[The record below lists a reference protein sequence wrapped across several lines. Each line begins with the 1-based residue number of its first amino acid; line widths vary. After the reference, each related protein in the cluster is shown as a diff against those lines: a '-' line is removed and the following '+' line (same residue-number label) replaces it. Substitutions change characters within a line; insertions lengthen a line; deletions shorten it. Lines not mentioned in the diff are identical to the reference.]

1 MASLQAIGQ
10 GGCPEGRRPGKPGR
24 WRESGREMLQ
34 VKEPT
39 LLEKILAKKAVVG
52 ICGLGYVGLP
62 LALTFGE
69 KGFSVIGFDIDPRK
83 IDAIGKGQSYIKHI
97 AAKRIGEATRAE
109 KPLTATMDFRKAAE
123 ADALILCVPTPLNAN
138 REPDMTYIENTAR
151 AIGPYVHQGQL
162 IVLESST
169 YPGTTEEV
177 VKPIIEKLSGLRA
190 GIDFFL
196 AFSPEREDPGNPH
209 FNTAT
214 IPKVVGG
221 YTRQCTEL
229 ACALYASAIAKV
241 VPVKGTREAELTKLL
256 ENIFRCVNIALVNE
270 MKLLCERMN
279 IDLWE
284 VIDAARTK
292 PFGFMPFYPGP
303 GLGGHCIPIDPFYL
317 TWKAREFEFNT
328 RFIELAGEIN
338 WQMPHHVVER
348 TMQALNEEGKALKGA
363 RVLILGLAY
372 KKNIDDLRESPS
384 IRLIELFREKGAI
397 VSYHDPYC
405 PKMKEMRHQPKY
417 MLEMESVPLE
427 SAKEV
432 DVVVIATDHDCIDY
446 QQLVHDARLVIDTRH
461 ATRNVS
467 FGKDKVRTA

>member
-1 MASLQAIGQ
+1 
-10 GGCPEGRRPGKPGR
+10 
-24 WRESGREMLQ
+24 MLQ

-39 LLEKILAKKAVVG
+39 LLDKILSKDAVVG

-69 KGFSVIGFDIDPRK
+69 KGFPVIGFDIDQRK
-83 IDAIGKGQSYIKHI
+83 IDSIGKGESYIKHFASERVK
-97 AAKRIGEATRAE
+97 AAVTRE
-109 KPLTATMDFRKAAE
+109 KNPFTATLDFRKASQ
-123 ADALILCVPTPLNAN
+123 ADALIMCVPTPLNAN
-138 REPDMTYIENTAR
+138 REPDMTYIEKTAE
-151 AIGPYVHQGQL
+151 AIGPYVRSGQ
-162 IVLESST
+162 IVILESST

-177 VKPIIEKLSGLRA
+177 VKPIIERLSGLRA

-196 AFSPEREDPGNPH
+196 AFSPEREDPGNPN

-221 YTRQCTEL
+221 FTKQCTEI
-229 ACALYASAIAKV
+229 ACALYSHAITKV
-241 VPVKGTREAELTKLL
+241 VPVRGTREAELTKLL

-279 IDLWE
+279 IDVWE
-284 VIDAARTK
+284 VINAAATK

-338 WQMPHHVVER
+338 TQMPHHVVER
-348 TMQALNEEGKALKGA
+348 TMSALNEQGKALKGA
-363 RVLILGLAY
+363 KVLILGLAY

-384 IRLIELFREKGAI
+384 IRLIELFREKGST

-427 SAKEV
+427 QSVLDA
-432 DVVVIATDHDCIDY
+432 DVVVIATDHDAIDY
-446 QQLVHDARLVIDTRH
+446 QKLVRDAKLVIDTRN
-461 ATRNVS
+461 ATKNVT
-467 FGKDKVRTA
+467 FGKDKVHSA

>member
-1 MASLQAIGQ
+1 
-10 GGCPEGRRPGKPGR
+10 
-24 WRESGREMLQ
+24 MLQ

-39 LLEKILAKKAVVG
+39 LLDRILAKDAVVG

-69 KGFSVIGFDIDPRK
+69 KGFPVIGFDIDKRK
-83 IDAIGKGQSYIKHI
+83 IEAIEKGESYIKHI
-97 AAKRIGEATRAE
+97 AAERIARATRSE
-109 KPLTATMDFRKAAE
+109 KPFTATMDFRRAAK

-138 REPDMTYIENTAR
+138 REPDMTYIEDTAR
-151 AIGPYVHQGQL
+151 AIGPYVHSGQL
-162 IVLESST
+162 VVLESST

-177 VKPIIEKLSGLRA
+177 VKPIVEKLSGLRA

-221 YTRQCTEL
+221 HTTQCTEV
-229 ACALYASAIAKV
+229 ACALYASAITRV

-284 VIDAARTK
+284 VIEAAKTK

-303 GLGGHCIPIDPFYL
+303 GLGGHCIPIDPYYL

-338 WQMPHHVVER
+338 WQMPHHVVDR
-348 TMQALNEEGKALKGA
+348 TMDALNEQGKALKGA

-384 IRLIELFREKGAI
+384 IRLIELFREKGAH

-427 SAKEV
+427 TAKDA
-432 DVVVIATDHDCIDY
+432 DVVVIATDHECIDY
-446 QQLVHDARLVIDTRH
+446 EQLVRDATLVIDTRN
-461 ATRNVS
+461 ATKNVT

>member
-1 MASLQAIGQ
+1 
-10 GGCPEGRRPGKPGR
+10 
-24 WRESGREMLQ
+24 MLQ

-39 LLEKILAKKAVVG
+39 LLDRILAKDAVVG

-69 KGFSVIGFDIDPRK
+69 KGFPVIGFDIDKRK
-83 IDAIGKGQSYIKHI
+83 IEAIEKGESYIKHI
-97 AAKRIGEATRAE
+97 AADRIARATRSE
-109 KPLTATMDFRKAAE
+109 KPFTATMDFRRAAK

-151 AIGPYVHQGQL
+151 AIGPYVRSGQL
-162 IVLESST
+162 VVLESST

-177 VKPIIEKLSGLRA
+177 VKPILEKLSGLRA

-221 YTRQCTEL
+221 HTKQCTEV
-229 ACALYASAIAKV
+229 ACALYASAITKV

-284 VIDAARTK
+284 VIEAAKTK

-303 GLGGHCIPIDPFYL
+303 GLGGHCIPIDPYYL

-338 WQMPHHVVER
+338 WQMPHHVVDR
-348 TMQALNEEGKALKGA
+348 TMDALNEQGKALKGA

-384 IRLIELFREKGAI
+384 IRLIELFREKGAH

-427 SAKEV
+427 TAKDA
-432 DVVVIATDHDCIDY
+432 DVVVIATDHECIDY
-446 QQLVHDARLVIDTRH
+446 EQLVRDASLVIDTRN
-461 ATRNVS
+461 ATKNVT

>member
-1 MASLQAIGQ
+1 
-10 GGCPEGRRPGKPGR
+10 
-24 WRESGREMLQ
+24 MLQ

-39 LLEKILAKKAVVG
+39 LLERILSKDAVVG

-69 KGFSVIGFDIDPRK
+69 KGFPVIGFDIDPRK
-83 IDAIGKGQSYIKHI
+83 IDAIASGKSYIRHI
-97 AAKRIGEATRAE
+97 AAERVAKATKGE
-109 KPLTATMDFRKAAE
+109 KPFAATADFRKAAQ

-151 AIGPYVHQGQL
+151 SIGPYVRAGHL
-162 IVLESST
+162 VVLESST

-177 VKPIIEKLSGLRA
+177 VKPILEKLSGLRA

-196 AFSPEREDPGNPH
+196 AFSPEREDPGNPA
-209 FNTAT
+209 FDTAT

-221 YTRQCTEL
+221 YTKQCTEL
-229 ACALYASAIAKV
+229 ACALYAGAIAKV

-284 VIDAARTK
+284 VIDAAKTK

-338 WQMPHHVVER
+338 WQMPHHVLER
-348 TMQALNEEGKALKGA
+348 TIRALNEQGKALRGA

-384 IRLIELFREKGAI
+384 IRLIELFRENGAQ
-397 VSYHDPYC
+397 VAYHDPYC

-417 MLEMESVPLE
+417 MLEMESAPLE
-427 SAKEV
+427 TAKDA

-446 QQLVHDARLVIDTRH
+446 QQLVHDAKLVIDTRN
-461 ATRNVS
+461 ATKAVT
-467 FGKDKVRTA
+467 FGRDKIRTA

>member
-1 MASLQAIGQ
+1 
-10 GGCPEGRRPGKPGR
+10 
-24 WRESGREMLQ
+24 MLQ

-39 LLEKILAKKAVVG
+39 LLERIVAKNAVVG

-69 KGFSVIGFDIDPRK
+69 KGFAVIGFDIDQRK

-97 AAKRIGEATRAE
+97 AAERISKATRAE
-109 KPLTATMDFRKAAE
+109 KPFAATMDFRRAAQ

-151 AIGPYVHQGQL
+151 AIGPYVRPGQL
-162 IVLESST
+162 VVLESST

-177 VKPIIEKLSGLRA
+177 VKPIIEQLSGLRA

-209 FNTAT
+209 FHTAS

-221 YTRQCTEL
+221 YTSQCTEL
-229 ACALYASAIAKV
+229 ACALYASAITKV

-284 VIDAARTK
+284 VIDAAKTK

-328 RFIELAGEIN
+328 RFIELAGEIS

-348 TMQALNEEGKALKGA
+348 TMQALNDQGKALKGA

-384 IRLIELFREKGAI
+384 IRLIELFREKGAA

-427 SAKEV
+427 SAKEM

-446 QQLVHDARLVIDTRH
+446 QQLVRDARLVIDTRN

>member
-1 MASLQAIGQ
+1 
-10 GGCPEGRRPGKPGR
+10 
-24 WRESGREMLQ
+24 MLQ
-34 VKEPT
+34 VNEPT
-39 LLEKILAKKAVVG
+39 LLDKILSKDAVVG

-69 KGFSVIGFDIDPRK
+69 KGFPVIGFDIDRRK
-83 IDAIGKGQSYIKHI
+83 IDAIEQGHSYIKHI
-97 AAKRIGEATRAE
+97 ASDRIARATKAE
-109 KPLTATMDFRKAAE
+109 KPFSATMDFRKAAQ
-123 ADALILCVPTPLNAN
+123 ADALIMCVPTPLNAN

-151 AIGPYVHQGQL
+151 AIGPFVRSGQL
-162 IVLESST
+162 VVLESST
-169 YPGTTEEV
+169 YPGTTDEV
-177 VKPIIEKLSGLRA
+177 VRPILEKLSGLRA

-196 AFSPEREDPGNPH
+196 AFSPEREDPGNPS

-221 YTRQCTEL
+221 HTQQCTEL
-229 ACALYASAIAKV
+229 ACALYASAITKV

-284 VIDAARTK
+284 VIDAAKTK

-348 TMQALNEEGKALKGA
+348 TMDALNQQGKALKGA
-363 RVLILGLAY
+363 NVLILGLAY

-384 IRLIELFREKGAI
+384 IRLIELFRERGAQ

-427 SAKEV
+427 TAKEA
-432 DVVVIATDHDCIDY
+432 DVVVIATDHDCVDY
-446 QQLVHDARLVIDTRH
+446 QQLVRDAKLVIDTRN
-461 ATRNVS
+461 ATRNVT
-467 FGKDKVRTA
+467 FGRDKVHTA

>member
-1 MASLQAIGQ
+1 
-10 GGCPEGRRPGKPGR
+10 
-24 WRESGREMLQ
+24 MLQ

-39 LLEKILAKKAVVG
+39 LLDRILAKDAVVG

-69 KGFSVIGFDIDPRK
+69 KGFPVIGFDIDKRK
-83 IDAIGKGQSYIKHI
+83 IEAIEKGESYIKHI
-97 AAKRIGEATRAE
+97 AAERIARATRSE
-109 KPLTATMDFRKAAE
+109 KPFTVTMDFRRAAK

-151 AIGPYVHQGQL
+151 AIGPHVHSGQL
-162 IVLESST
+162 VVLESST

-177 VKPIIEKLSGLRA
+177 VKPIVEKLSGLRA

-221 YTRQCTEL
+221 HTTQCTEV
-229 ACALYASAIAKV
+229 ACALYASAITRV

-284 VIDAARTK
+284 VIEAAKTK

-303 GLGGHCIPIDPFYL
+303 GLGGHCIPIDPYYL

-338 WQMPHHVVER
+338 WQMPHHVVDR
-348 TMQALNEEGKALKGA
+348 TMDALNEQGKALKGA

-384 IRLIELFREKGAI
+384 IRLIELFREKGAH

-427 SAKEV
+427 TAKDA
-432 DVVVIATDHDCIDY
+432 DVVVIATDHECIDY
-446 QQLVHDARLVIDTRH
+446 EQLVRDATLVIDTRN
-461 ATRNVS
+461 ATKNVT

>member
-1 MASLQAIGQ
+1 
-10 GGCPEGRRPGKPGR
+10 
-24 WRESGREMLQ
+24 MLQ
-34 VKEPT
+34 VKEPR
-39 LLEKILAKKAVVG
+39 LLDRILAKDAVVG

-69 KGFSVIGFDIDPRK
+69 KGFPVIGFDIDKRK
-83 IDAIGKGQSYIKHI
+83 IEAIEKGESYIKHI
-97 AAKRIGEATRAE
+97 AAERIARATRSE
-109 KPLTATMDFRKAAE
+109 KPFTVTMDFRRAAK

-151 AIGPYVHQGQL
+151 AIGPYVHSGQL
-162 IVLESST
+162 VVLESST

-177 VKPIIEKLSGLRA
+177 VKPIVEKLSGLRA

-221 YTRQCTEL
+221 HTTQCTEV
-229 ACALYASAIAKV
+229 ACALYASAITRV

-284 VIDAARTK
+284 VIEAAKTK

-303 GLGGHCIPIDPFYL
+303 GLGGHCIPIDPYYL

-338 WQMPHHVVER
+338 WQMPHHVVDR
-348 TMQALNEEGKALKGA
+348 TMDALNEQGKALKGA

-384 IRLIELFREKGAI
+384 IRLIELFREKGAH

-427 SAKEV
+427 TAKDA
-432 DVVVIATDHDCIDY
+432 DVVVIATDHECIDY
-446 QQLVHDARLVIDTRH
+446 EQLVRDATLVIDTRN
-461 ATRNVS
+461 ATKNVT

>member
-1 MASLQAIGQ
+1 VEARALKVQSSPQ
-10 GGCPEGRRPGKPGR
+10 KP
-24 WRESGREMLQ
+24 
-34 VKEPT
+34 
-39 LLEKILAKKAVVG
+39 
-52 ICGLGYVGLP
+52 
-62 LALTFGE
+62 F
-69 KGFSVIGFDIDPRK
+69 
-83 IDAIGKGQSYIKHI
+83 
-97 AAKRIGEATRAE
+97 
-109 KPLTATMDFRKAAE
+109 TATIDFRKSAQ

-151 AIGPYVHQGQL
+151 AIGPYVHPGQL

-169 YPGTTEEV
+169 YPGTTDDV

-229 ACALYASAIAKV
+229 ACALYASAITKV

-284 VIDAARTK
+284 VIDAAKTK

-348 TMQALNEEGKALKGA
+348 TMEALNEEGKALKGA

-384 IRLIELFREKGAI
+384 IRLIELFREKGAA

-427 SAKEV
+427 SAKEA

-446 QQLVHDARLVIDTRH
+446 QQLVRDAKLVIDTRN
-461 ATRNVS
+461 ATRDVT

>member
-1 MASLQAIGQ
+1 
-10 GGCPEGRRPGKPGR
+10 
-24 WRESGREMLQ
+24 MLQ

-39 LLEKILAKKAVVG
+39 LLDKIIAREAVVG

-69 KGFSVIGFDIDPRK
+69 KGFPVVGFDIDQRK
-83 IDAIGKGQSYIKHI
+83 IDAIEKGETYIKHI
-97 AAKRIGEATRAE
+97 AGERIRKATGAE
-109 KPLTATMDFRKAAE
+109 KPFTATMDFRKASQ
-123 ADALILCVPTPLNAN
+123 ADALILCVPTPLNGN

-151 AIGPYVHQGQL
+151 AIGPYVRPGQL
-162 IVLESST
+162 VVLESST
-169 YPGTTEEV
+169 YPGTTDEV
-177 VKPIIEKLSGLRA
+177 VKPILEKLSGLRA

-196 AFSPEREDPGNPH
+196 AFSPEREDPGNPK

-221 YTRQCTEL
+221 YTKQCTDL
-229 ACALYASAIAKV
+229 ACALYASAISKV

-270 MKLLCERMN
+270 MKLLCERMK
-279 IDLWE
+279 IDIWE
-284 VIDAARTK
+284 VIDAAATK

-317 TWKAREFEFNT
+317 TWKAREFEFQT

-338 WQMPHHVVER
+338 WQMPYHVVER
-348 TMQALNEEGKALKGA
+348 TMDALNEQGKALKGA

-384 IRLIELFREKGAI
+384 IRLIELFKQKGAE
-397 VSYHDPYC
+397 VQYHDPYC
-405 PKMKEMRHQPKY
+405 PKMKEMRHQPRY
-417 MLEMESVPLE
+417 MLEMESVPLDPNVAE
-427 SAKEV
+427 A

-446 QQLVHDARLVIDTRH
+446 QQLVHDAKLVVDARN
-461 ATRNVS
+461 ATRNVT
-467 FGKDKVRTA
+467 FGRDKIRSA

>member
-1 MASLQAIGQ
+1 
-10 GGCPEGRRPGKPGR
+10 
-24 WRESGREMLQ
+24 MLQ
-34 VKEPT
+34 VTEPT
-39 LLEKILAKKAVVG
+39 LLDRILAKNAVVG

-69 KGFSVIGFDIDPRK
+69 KGFPVIGFDIDKRK
-83 IDAIGKGQSYIKHI
+83 IDAIEKGESYIKHI
-97 AAKRIGEATRAE
+97 ASERIARATRSE
-109 KPLTATMDFRKAAE
+109 KPFTATMDFRRAAK

-151 AIGPYVHQGQL
+151 AIGPYVRSGQL
-162 IVLESST
+162 VVLESST
-169 YPGTTEEV
+169 YPGTTEDV
-177 VKPIIEKLSGLRA
+177 VKPIVEKLSGLRA

-221 YTRQCTEL
+221 HTKQCTEV
-229 ACALYASAIAKV
+229 ACALYASAITRV

-284 VIDAARTK
+284 VIEAAKTK

-303 GLGGHCIPIDPFYL
+303 GLGGHCIPIDPYYL

-338 WQMPHHVVER
+338 WQMPHHVVDR
-348 TMQALNEEGKALKGA
+348 TMDALNEQGKALKGA

-384 IRLIELFREKGAI
+384 IRLIELFREKGAH

-417 MLEMESVPLE
+417 MLEMESVPL
-427 SAKEV
+427 STAKEA
-432 DVVVIATDHDCIDY
+432 DVVVIATDHECIDY
-446 QQLVHDARLVIDTRH
+446 QQLVRDGSLVIDTRN
-461 ATRNVS
+461 ATKDVT

>member
-1 MASLQAIGQ
+1 MLPPAELRPANRTG
-10 GGCPEGRRPGKPGR
+10 PVDEGV
-24 WRESGREMLQ
+24 SMLQ

-39 LLEKILAKKAVVG
+39 LLARIEARRAVVG
-52 ICGLGYVGLP
+52 VCGLGYVGLP

-69 KGFSVIGFDIDPRK
+69 KGFPVIGFDIDQRK
-83 IDAIGKGQSYIKHI
+83 IDAIGRGESYIKHI
-97 AAKRIGEATRAE
+97 DPARIKAQGAREDKGFSAT
-109 KPLTATMDFRKAAE
+109 LDFRRARD

-151 AIGPYVHQGQL
+151 AIGPYVRSGQL
-162 IVLESST
+162 VVLESST

-177 VKPIIEKLSGLRA
+177 VKPILEQLSGLRA
-190 GIDFFL
+190 GIDFHL
-196 AFSPEREDPGNPH
+196 AFSPEREDPGNPN

-221 YTRQCTEL
+221 YTKQCTEI
-229 ACALYASAIAKV
+229 ACALYSHAITNV

-270 MKLLCERMN
+270 LKLLCERMN
-279 IDLWE
+279 IDIWE
-284 VIDAARTK
+284 VIDAAKTK

-338 WQMPHHVVER
+338 WQMPYHVVDR
-348 TMQALNEEGKALKGA
+348 TLEALNEQGKTLKGA
-363 RVLILGLAY
+363 NVLILGLAY

-384 IRLIELFREKGAI
+384 IRLIELFRQKGAS
-397 VSYHDPYC
+397 VEYHDPYC

-417 MLEMESVPLE
+417 MLEMQSVPLE
-427 SAKEV
+427 AGIAKADAV
-432 DVVVIATDHDCIDY
+432 IIATDHDSIDY
-446 QQLVHDARLVIDTRH
+446 QKLVRDARLVIDTRN
-461 ATRNVS
+461 ATKSVT
-467 FGKDKVRTA
+467 FGRDKIRSA

>member
-1 MASLQAIGQ
+1 
-10 GGCPEGRRPGKPGR
+10 
-24 WRESGREMLQ
+24 MLQ
-34 VKEPT
+34 VQEPT
-39 LLEKILAKKAVVG
+39 LIQKIQSKEAVVG

-69 KGFSVIGFDIDPRK
+69 KGFPVIGFDIDQKK
-83 IDAIGKGQSYIKHI
+83 IDAIAKGESYIKHFPSERV
-97 AAKRIGEATRAE
+97 AKAISRET
-109 KPLTATMDFRKAAE
+109 KPFTATLDFRKASE
-123 ADALILCVPTPLNAN
+123 ADALIMCVPTPLNAN
-138 REPDMTYIENTAR
+138 REPDMTYIERTAE
-151 AIGPYVHQGQL
+151 AIGPYVRPGQ
-162 IVLESST
+162 IVILESST

-177 VKPIIEKLSGLRA
+177 VKPIIERLSGLRA

-196 AFSPEREDPGNPH
+196 AFSPEREDPGNPN

-221 YTRQCTEL
+221 YTKQCTEA
-229 ACALYASAIAKV
+229 ACALYAACITKV
-241 VPVKGTREAELTKLL
+241 VPVRGTREAELTKLL

-270 MKLLCERMN
+270 LKLLCERMN
-279 IDLWE
+279 IDVWE
-284 VIDAARTK
+284 VINAAATK

-348 TMQALNEEGKALKGA
+348 TMDALNEQGKALRGA
-363 RVLILGLAY
+363 KVLIMGLAY

-384 IRLIELFREKGAI
+384 IRLIELFREKGAT
-397 VSYHDPYC
+397 VAYHDPYC

-417 MLEMESVPLE
+417 MLEMESAPLE
-427 SAKEV
+427 QGVADA
-432 DVVVIATDHDCIDY
+432 DVVVIATDHDSIDY
-446 QQLVHDARLVIDTRH
+446 QKLVRDAKLVIDTRN
-461 ATRNVS
+461 ATKAVT
-467 FGKDKVRTA
+467 FGRDKVRSA

>member
-1 MASLQAIGQ
+1 MASLRARRAAARKAAA
-10 GGCPEGRRPGKPGR
+10 PEAPVRAGLGRV
-24 WRESGREMLQ
+24 MLQ

-39 LLEKILAKKAVVG
+39 LLDRILAKEAVVG

-69 KGFSVIGFDIDPRK
+69 KGFPVIGFELDKRK
-83 IDAIGKGQSYIKHI
+83 IDAIEKGESYIKHI
-97 AAKRIGEATRAE
+97 AGERIAKATKSQ
-109 KPLTATMDFRKAAE
+109 KPFTATMDFRRAAK

-138 REPDMTYIENTAR
+138 RDPDMTYIENTAR
-151 AIGPYVHQGQL
+151 AIGPYVRSGQL
-162 IVLESST
+162 VVLESST

-196 AFSPEREDPGNPH
+196 AFSPEREDPGNPR
-209 FNTAT
+209 FNTAS

-221 YTRQCTEL
+221 YTKQCTEI
-229 ACALYASAIAKV
+229 ACALYSASITKV

-279 IDLWE
+279 IDIWE
-284 VIDAARTK
+284 VIDAAATK

-317 TWKAREFEFNT
+317 TWKAREFEFQT

-338 WQMPHHVVER
+338 WQMPYHVIER
-348 TMQALNEEGKALKGA
+348 TMDALNEQGKALKGA

-384 IRLIELFREKGAI
+384 IRLIELFRERGAH

-417 MLEMESVPLE
+417 MLEMDSVRLE
-427 SAKEV
+427 TAKEA
-432 DVVVIATDHDCIDY
+432 DVVVIATDHDCVDY
-446 QQLVHDARLVIDTRH
+446 QQLVRDARLVLDTRN
-461 ATRNVS
+461 ATRNVT

>member
-1 MASLQAIGQ
+1 
-10 GGCPEGRRPGKPGR
+10 
-24 WRESGREMLQ
+24 MLQ

-39 LLEKILAKKAVVG
+39 LLDRILAKDAVVG

-69 KGFSVIGFDIDPRK
+69 KGFPVIGFDIDKRK
-83 IDAIGKGQSYIKHI
+83 IEAIEKGESYIKHI
-97 AAKRIGEATRAE
+97 AAERIARATRSE
-109 KPLTATMDFRKAAE
+109 KPFTATMDFRRAAK

-151 AIGPYVHQGQL
+151 AIGPYVHSGQL
-162 IVLESST
+162 VVLESST

-177 VKPIIEKLSGLRA
+177 VKPIVEKLSGLRA

-221 YTRQCTEL
+221 HTTQCTEV
-229 ACALYASAIAKV
+229 ACALYASAITRV

-284 VIDAARTK
+284 VIEAAKTK

-303 GLGGHCIPIDPFYL
+303 GLGGHCIPIDPYYL

-338 WQMPHHVVER
+338 WQMPHHVVDR
-348 TMQALNEEGKALKGA
+348 TMDALNEQGKALKGA

-384 IRLIELFREKGAI
+384 IRLIELFREKGAH

-427 SAKEV
+427 TAKDA
-432 DVVVIATDHDCIDY
+432 DVVVIAADHECIDY
-446 QQLVHDARLVIDTRH
+446 EQLVRDASLVIDTRN
-461 ATRNVS
+461 ATKNVT

>member
-1 MASLQAIGQ
+1 
-10 GGCPEGRRPGKPGR
+10 
-24 WRESGREMLQ
+24 MLQ

-39 LLEKILAKKAVVG
+39 LLDKILAREAVVG

-69 KGFSVIGFDIDPRK
+69 KGFAVVGFDIDQRK
-83 IDAIGKGQSYIKHI
+83 IDAIEKGETYIKHI
-97 AAKRIGEATRAE
+97 SGERIRKATQAE
-109 KPLTATMDFRKAAE
+109 KLFSATMDFRKASQ
-123 ADALILCVPTPLNAN
+123 ADALILCVPTPLNGN

-151 AIGPYVHQGQL
+151 AIGPYLRPGQL
-162 IVLESST
+162 VVLESST
-169 YPGTTEEV
+169 YPGTTDEV
-177 VKPIIEKLSGLRA
+177 VKPILEKLSGLRA

-196 AFSPEREDPGNPH
+196 AFSPEREDPGNPK

-221 YTRQCTEL
+221 YTQQCTEL
-229 ACALYASAIAKV
+229 ACALYASAISKV

-270 MKLLCERMN
+270 MKLLCERMK
-279 IDLWE
+279 IDIWE
-284 VIDAARTK
+284 VIDAAATK

-317 TWKAREFEFNT
+317 TWKAREFEFQT

-338 WQMPHHVVER
+338 WQMPYHVVER
-348 TMQALNEEGKALKGA
+348 TMDALNDQGKALKGA

-384 IRLIELFREKGAI
+384 IRLIELFKQKGAE
-397 VSYHDPYC
+397 VQYHDPYC

-417 MLEMESVPLE
+417 MLEMESVPLDP
-427 SAKEV
+427 SVSQA

-446 QQLVHDARLVIDTRH
+446 QQLVHDAKLVVDARN
-461 ATRNVS
+461 ATRNVT
-467 FGKDKVRTA
+467 FGRDKIRSA

>member
-1 MASLQAIGQ
+1 MY
-10 GGCPEGRRPGKPGR
+10 
-24 WRESGREMLQ
+24 Q

-39 LLEKILAKKAVVG
+39 LLDRIQAKTAVVG

-62 LALTFGE
+62 LALTFAE
-69 KGFSVIGFDIDPRK
+69 KGFPVIGFDIDVRK
-83 IDAIGKGQSYIKHI
+83 IDAIGRGESYIKHI
-97 AAKRIGEATRAE
+97 DSQRIAAQNAREDKAFSAT
-109 KPLTATMDFRKAAE
+109 LDFRRATE
-123 ADALILCVPTPLNAN
+123 ADALVMCVPTPLNAN

-151 AIGPYVHQGQL
+151 AIGPYVRSGQL
-162 IVLESST
+162 VVLESST

-177 VKPIIEKLSGLRA
+177 VKPILEQLSGLRA

-196 AFSPEREDPGNPH
+196 AFSPEREDPGNPK

-221 YTRQCTEL
+221 YTQQCTDL
-229 ACALYASAIAKV
+229 ACALYASAITKV

-270 MKLLCERMN
+270 LKLLCERMN
-279 IDLWE
+279 IDIWG
-284 VIDAARTK
+284 VVDAAATK

-338 WQMPHHVVER
+338 WQMPYHVVER
-348 TMQALNEEGKALKGA
+348 TMEALNEQGTPIKGA
-363 RVLILGLAY
+363 NVLILGLAY

-384 IRLIELFREKGAI
+384 IRLIELFRQKGAD
-397 VSYHDPYC
+397 VEYHDPYC

-417 MLEMESVPLE
+417 MLEMQSVPLE
-427 SAKEV
+427 DGVKKA

-446 QQLVHDARLVIDTRH
+446 QKLVRDAKLVVDTRN
-461 ATRNVS
+461 ATKGVT
-467 FGKDKVRTA
+467 FGRDKIRSA

>member
-1 MASLQAIGQ
+1 
-10 GGCPEGRRPGKPGR
+10 
-24 WRESGREMLQ
+24 MLQ

-39 LLEKILAKKAVVG
+39 LLEKIVAKNAVVG
-52 ICGLGYVGLP
+52 VCGLGYVGLP

-69 KGFSVIGFDIDPRK
+69 KGFPVVGFDIDQRK

-97 AAKRIGEATRAE
+97 AAERISKATRAE
-109 KPLTATMDFRKAAE
+109 KPFAVTMDFRKAAQ

-151 AIGPYVHQGQL
+151 AIGPYVRPGQL
-162 IVLESST
+162 VVLESST

-209 FNTAT
+209 FNTAS

-229 ACALYASAIAKV
+229 ACALYASAITKV

-284 VIDAARTK
+284 VIDAAKTK

-348 TMQALNEEGKALKGA
+348 TMQALNEQGKALKGA
-363 RVLILGLAY
+363 RVLILGLSY

-427 SAKEV
+427 SAQEM

-446 QQLVHDARLVIDTRH
+446 QQLVRDARLVIDTRN
-461 ATRNVS
+461 ATRDVS

>member
-1 MASLQAIGQ
+1 
-10 GGCPEGRRPGKPGR
+10 
-24 WRESGREMLQ
+24 
-34 VKEPT
+34 
-39 LLEKILAKKAVVG
+39 LL
-52 ICGLGYVGLP
+52 
-62 LALTFGE
+62 LTFAE
-69 KGFSVIGFDIDPRK
+69 QSFPVIGFDIDTRK
-83 IDAIGKGQSYIKHI
+83 IDALGRGESYIRHI
-97 AAKRIGEATRAE
+97 GGSRIRDQLAKNGDGFAATD
-109 KPLTATMDFRKAAE
+109 DFRRVRE
-123 ADALILCVPTPLNAN
+123 ADALLLCVPTPLTQA
-138 REPDMTYIENTAR
+138 REPDMTYIENTTRSIAPHLR
-151 AIGPYVHQGQL
+151 AGQL
-162 IVLESST
+162 VVLESST

-177 VKPIIEKLSGLRA
+177 VKPILESVSGLRA
-190 GIDFFL
+190 GEDFFL
-196 AFSPEREDPGNPH
+196 AFSPEREDPGNTS
-209 FNTAT
+209 FNTAN

-221 YTRQCTEL
+221 FTPRCTEV
-229 ACALYASAIAKV
+229 ASALYAAAITRV
-241 VPVKGTREAELTKLL
+241 VQVRGTREAELTKLL

-284 VIDAARTK
+284 VIDAAKTK

-348 TMQALNEEGKALKGA
+348 TMEALNQQDKALKGA
-363 RVLILGLAY
+363 NVLILGLAY

-384 IRLIELFREKGAI
+384 IRLIELFRERGAQ

-427 SAKEV
+427 TAKEA
-432 DVVVIATDHDCIDY
+432 DVVVIATDHDCVDY
-446 QQLVHDARLVIDTRH
+446 QQLVRDAKLVIDTRN
-461 ATRNVS
+461 ATRSVT
-467 FGKDKVRTA
+467 FGRDKVHTA